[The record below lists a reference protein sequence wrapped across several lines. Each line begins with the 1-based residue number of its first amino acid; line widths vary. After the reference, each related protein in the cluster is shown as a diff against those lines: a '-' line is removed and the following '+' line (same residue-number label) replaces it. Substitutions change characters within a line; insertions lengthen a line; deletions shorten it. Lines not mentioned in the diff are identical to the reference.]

1 MTKPLVHLS
10 QHAKERLR
18 ERHDRHL
25 LPYTDARTFELSC
38 YELLDRAEETR
49 RHLNDTVLMTELYA
63 DYGYNK
69 QYSFKVYANALFI
82 IVDNFCVTVLDTN
95 KHAYSRQFTLAAPV
109 PVSKQLMPTNK
120 QRHGA
125 GPAYKTKK
133 RNLISDR

>member
-25 LPYTDARTFELSC
+25 LPYTDKRTFELSC

-49 RHLNDTVLMTELYA
+49 RHLNDTALMTELYA
-63 DYGYNK
+63 DYGYDQ

-82 IVDNFCVTVLDTN
+82 IVNDLCVTVLDTN
-95 KHAYSRQFTLAAPV
+95 IHAYSRQFKLAL
-109 PVSKQLMPTNK
+109 PVSVGKSSTPVK
-120 QRHGA
+120 RVGG
-125 GPAYKTKK
+125 GPVYRAKK
-133 RNLISDR
+133 RDLINDR